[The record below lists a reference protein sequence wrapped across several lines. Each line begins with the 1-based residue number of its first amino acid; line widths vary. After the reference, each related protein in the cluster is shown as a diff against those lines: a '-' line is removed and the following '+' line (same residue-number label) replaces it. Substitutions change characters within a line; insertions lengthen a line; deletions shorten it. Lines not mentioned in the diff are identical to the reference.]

1 MMNTL
6 KSWILPKEI
15 DFFKSLH
22 EQSLQT
28 LHIVEALT
36 SLYYEDTD
44 KSPTHILD
52 LISDLKKNHSACLKS
67 LYATFI
73 TPVDRESLSR
83 AYSHLYWVALSV
95 KHLITELE
103 VYKIYRLNE
112 YRELFAVLQQEMS
125 GLTEGFNQLSL
136 KHYDTVLKTVGDII
150 HLDDELIHNYAVHL
164 SELFSK
170 SEMKFIL
177 MHREVLSQI
186 KEISKRIHIC
196 ANLIE
201 DMVFK
206 IN

>member
-1 MMNTL
+1 MIRKL

-15 DFFKSLH
+15 DFFKSLR

-28 LHIVEALT
+28 LFIVEAL
-36 SLYYEDTD
+36 SDFYSDD
-44 KSPTHILD
+44 SNQDATHILD
-52 LISDLKKNHSACLKS
+52 LITDLKHNHAKGLKD
-67 LYATFI
+67 LYGTFI
-73 TPVDRESLSR
+73 TPVDRESISR
-83 AYSHLYWVALSV
+83 GYSHLYWVALSI

-103 VYKIYRLNE
+103 AYKMYQLSE
-112 YRELFAVLQQEMS
+112 YQEVFGILRQEMS
-125 GLTEGFNQLSL
+125 GLTEGFNLLS
-136 KHYDTVLKTVGDII
+136 KKDYDTALKTVGDII
-150 HLDDELIHNYAVHL
+150 HLDNELIQSYAVHL

-170 SEMKFIL
+170 SEMKHIL
-177 MHREVLSQI
+177 MHREILSQI